1 MSHHMQV
8 MHRGFDLPNAE
19 FNGKHR
25 IDIRLYARTP
35 IGAKNMVVDEA
46 GSRFRQF
53 DMAVDGLSYFS
64 MPAVFELGKYQTH
77 VLLTDGCIQ
86 S

>member
-1 MSHHMQV
+1 MSTS
-8 MHRGFDLPNAE
+8 NAALLMSLTII
-19 FNGKHR
+19 FLK
-25 IDIRLYARTP
+25 
-35 IGAKNMVVDEA
+35 
-46 GSRFRQF
+46 F